1 LNWTRRNKLARGY
14 NVAVV
19 GATGAVG
26 KEMLKVLEQRNFPIR
41 NLRALAS
48 ERSEGKILEFAGES
62 LKVERLTTSSFEGIE
77 IALFSAGASVSREFS
92 PIAAKRGAVVVDN
105 SKAFRMDKNTPL
117 VVPEVNP
124 HALRSHKGIIANPN
138 CSTIQLVV
146 AINPIHQRVKVKKL
160 VVSTYQAVSGTGKE
174 AIRELTE
181 QSKQLLSRQ
190 KITKK
195 VYPHQIAFNL
205 LPHIGDFLPNG
216 YTEEEMKLVNET
228 RKIMEDESI
237 AITATCVRVPVFNS
251 HSEAVTLETEEK
263 ISVEEVRKILSRA
276 PGVIVED
283 SPGQEIYPLP
293 IKAAGRDEVFVGRI
307 REDLSSPNGIN
318 MWIVADNLRKGAA
331 LNAVQ
336 IAELLIEQALL

>member
-1 LNWTRRNKLARGY
+1 MARGY

-26 KEMLKVLEQRNFPIR
+26 KEMLKVLEQRNFPVR

-48 ERSEGKILEFAGES
+48 ERSEGKMLEFAGES

>member
-1 LNWTRRNKLARGY
+1 LARGY

-26 KEMLKVLEQRNFPIR
+26 KEMLKVLAQRNFPVR

-48 ERSEGKILEFAGES
+48 ERSEGKMVEFAGES

-124 HALRSHKGIIANPN
+124 HTLRSHKGIIANPN

-146 AINPIHQRVKVKKL
+146 AINPIHQRVKIKKL
-160 VVSTYQAVSGTGKE
+160 VISTYQAVSGTGKE

-181 QSKQLLSRQ
+181 QSRQLLSRQ
-190 KITKK
+190 KTTKK

-263 ISVEEVRKILSRA
+263 ISVEEVRKILSWA
-276 PGVIVED
+276 PGVMVED
-283 SPGQEIYPLP
+283 SPDQEIYPLP